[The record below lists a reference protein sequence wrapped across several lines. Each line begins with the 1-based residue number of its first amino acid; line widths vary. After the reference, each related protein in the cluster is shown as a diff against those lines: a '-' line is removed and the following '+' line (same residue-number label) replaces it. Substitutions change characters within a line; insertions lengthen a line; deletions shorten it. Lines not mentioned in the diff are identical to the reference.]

1 MKTQAI
7 EMQIN
12 ASPKVNNGGLFA
24 NLKYDLPAG
33 IAVFLISIPLSLGIA
48 LASGAP
54 LFSGLIAG
62 IIGGLIVAPLSG
74 SSLGISAPTAGL
86 AIVVLTA
93 IEKLGFNG
101 FLLALMVAGVFQIV
115 MGLTRAGVIAY
126 YFPSSVI
133 NGMLSGIG
141 VVLFLK
147 QIPHAMGYDR
157 DYEGDTSFF
166 QADSYSSFSELAHML
181 EFSSPTAIMI
191 ALISLAILMLW
202 EQPFMKKY
210 RFFQLFQGV
219 LAAILGAVLINQGLQ
234 TFYPEL
240 ALSGNHLVTIP
251 VLQNPGDLLSQ
262 LHYPDFS
269 QFGNPAIYLAA
280 LTLAVVASL
289 KTLLSLEAVD
299 QMDPDKRVTPANREL
314 IVQGIGNACSGLL
327 GGLPLAQVIVRSSI
341 GIQSGAKTKAT
352 GVICGLLLLFA
363 VILIPTLL
371 NKIPLASLASVLLL
385 VGYKLIRPKAF
396 KSMYKAGMYHFIPFC
411 VTILGMV
418 FTDLLIGLI
427 IGLITALFS
436 ILLENYK
443 SAFYLNESHI
453 GNKTILRL
461 SEHVSFLNKA
471 NIQKTFEQLPNNSE
485 VIIDATRSKYIDYD
499 VFEIIENFKI
509 EAKRKNIKLTIEN
522 LRGYGVLAPVEN
534 ARAPTYDT
542 QKSLTPAKVLTLLKE
557 GNERFVNNLKSNRN
571 LLEQINDTRQGQF
584 PVAIILSCMDSRTSV
599 ELIFDQ
605 GLGDVFSARVA
616 GNVINDDILGS
627 MEYACKLAGSKLIV
641 VLGHSHCGAIR
652 GACENV
658 ELDHL
663 SGLLHKI
670 KPAVDAV
677 HAEESVEIT
686 ANNNGLVQKV
696 ADKNVQLTVE
706 QIKSKSPLLDA
717 MVKSGEIGI
726 VGAMYDIETGKVK
739 FYSEEEYRSC
749 SDSGTVCGEPR
760 VALGVGCF
768 DEDGA
773 LAEA

>member
-1 MKTQAI
+1 MNSTPI
-7 EMQIN
+7 
-12 ASPKVNNGGLFA
+12 VNNSLFA
-24 NLKYDLPAG
+24 NLKYDFPAG
-33 IAVFLISIPLSLGIA
+33 IAVFLIAIPLSLGIA

-62 IIGGLIVAPLSG
+62 IISGLVVAPLSG
-74 SSLGISAPTAGL
+74 SSLGISGATAGI
-86 AIVVLTA
+86 AMIVWTA
-93 IEKLGFNG
+93 IDKLGFNG
-101 FLLALMVAGVFQIV
+101 FLLALVVAGVFQII
-115 MGLTRAGVIAY
+115 MGLSKAGVIAY

-133 NGMLSGIG
+133 NGMLTGMGFI
-141 VVLFLK
+141 LFLK

-166 QADSYSSFSELAHML
+166 QTDSYSSFSELTHML

-191 ALISLAILMLW
+191 ALISLGILILW
-202 EQPFMKKY
+202 EQPLIKKQ
-210 RFFQLFQGV
+210 RFFQLFQGA
-219 LAAILGAVLINQGLQ
+219 LIAILVAVLINEGLQ
-234 TFYPEL
+234 NFYPEL
-240 ALSGNHLVTIP
+240 ALGGNHLVMIP
-251 VLQNPGDLLSQ
+251 VLKNTSDLLNQ

-269 QFGNPAIYLAA
+269 QLNNPSVYLAA

-289 KTLLSLEAVD
+289 KTLLSVEAVD
-299 QMDPDKRVTPANREL
+299 KMDPYKRVTPTNREL
-314 IVQGIGNACSGLL
+314 IAQGIGNACSGLI

-352 GVICGLLLLFA
+352 GIIGGLLLLFA
-363 VILIPTLL
+363 VIFIPTML
-371 NKIPLASLASVLLL
+371 NKIPLASLASVLLV
-385 VGYKLIRPKAF
+385 VGYKLIRPKVF
-396 KSMYKAGMYHFIPFC
+396 TTMYKAGMYHFIPFC
-411 VTILGMV
+411 VTILGMI
-418 FTDLLIGLI
+418 FTDLLIGLV
-427 IGLITALFS
+427 IGLISALFS

-443 SAFYLNESHI
+443 SAFYFNESHI

-471 NIQKTFEQLPNNSE
+471 NIQQTLEQLPDYSE

-509 EAKRKNIKLTIEN
+509 EAQRKHIKLTIEN
-522 LRGYGVLAPVEN
+522 LRGFGALKPVEN

-542 QKSLTPAKVLTLLKE
+542 QQSLTPAKVLELLKE

-584 PVAIILSCMDSRTSV
+584 PIAIILSCMDSRTSV

-641 VLGHSHCGAIR
+641 VLGHSHCGAVK
-652 GACENV
+652 GACANV

-663 SGLLHKI
+663 SGLLDRI

-677 HAEESVEIT
+677 QTEESVEIT
-686 ANNNGLVQKV
+686 ASNDELVQKV
-696 ADKNVQLTVE
+696 ADKNVQLSVE
-706 QIKSKSPLLDA
+706 QIRRKSPLLDA
-717 MVKSGEIGI
+717 MLKNGEIGI
-726 VGAMYDIETGKVK
+726 VGGMYNIETGKVK
-739 FYSEEEYRSC
+739 FYS
-749 SDSGTVCGEPR
+749 DV
-760 VALGVGCF
+760 
-768 DEDGA
+768 
-773 LAEA
+773 

>member
-1 MKTQAI
+1 MNSNPK
-7 EMQIN
+7 IN
-12 ASPKVNNGGLFA
+12 NSLFA
-24 NLKYDLPAG
+24 NLKYDLSAG
-33 IAVFLISIPLSLGIA
+33 IAVFLIAIPLSLGIA

-62 IIGGLIVAPLSG
+62 IISGIIVAPLSG
-74 SSLGISAPTAGL
+74 SSLGISGPTAGL
-86 AIVVLTA
+86 AIIVWAA
-93 IEKLGFNG
+93 IDKLGFNG
-101 FLLALMVAGVFQIV
+101 FLLALVVAGVFQII
-115 MGLTRAGVIAY
+115 MGLSKAGVIAY

-133 NGMLSGIG
+133 NGMLSGMGFI
-141 VVLFLK
+141 LFLK

-166 QADSYSSFSELAHML
+166 QADSYSSFTELTHML
-181 EFSSPTAIMI
+181 DFSSPTAIMI
-191 ALISLAILMLW
+191 ALISLAILILW

-219 LAAILGAVLINQGLQ
+219 LIAILVAVLINQGLQ
-234 TFYPEL
+234 NFYPEL
-240 ALSGNHLVTIP
+240 ALGGNHLVMIP
-251 VLQNPGDLLSQ
+251 VLQNTGDLLSQ

-269 QFGNPAIYLAA
+269 LLNNSDVYLTA

-289 KTLLSLEAVD
+289 KTLLSVEAVD
-299 QMDPDKRVTPANREL
+299 KMDPYKRVTSANREL
-314 IVQGIGNACSGLL
+314 IAQGIGNTCSGLL

-352 GVICGLLLLFA
+352 GVIGGLLLLFA
-363 VILIPTLL
+363 VIFIPTMI
-371 NKIPLASLASVLLL
+371 NKIPLASLASVLLV
-385 VGYKLIRPKAF
+385 VGYKLIRPKSFAI
-396 KSMYKAGMYHFIPFC
+396 MYKAGMYHFIPFC
-411 VTILGMV
+411 VTILGMI
-418 FTDLLIGLI
+418 FTNLLIGLA
-427 IGLITALFS
+427 IGLVTALFS

-443 SAFYLNESHI
+443 SAFYFNESHI

-461 SEHVSFLNKA
+461 SEHISFLNKA
-471 NIQKTFEQLPNNSE
+471 NIQQTLEQLPDYSE
-485 VIIDATRSKYIDYD
+485 VVIDATRSKYIDYD

-509 EAKRKNIKLTIEN
+509 EAQRKHIKLTIEN
-522 LRGYGVLAPVEN
+522 LRGFGVLKPVEN

-542 QKSLTPAKVLTLLKE
+542 QQSLTPAKVLALLKE

-584 PVAIILSCMDSRTSV
+584 PIAIILSCMDSRTSV

-641 VLGHSHCGAIR
+641 VLGHSHCGAVK
-652 GACENV
+652 GACDNV

-686 ANNNGLVQKV
+686 ASNDELVQKV

-717 MVKSGEIGI
+717 MLKNGEIDI
-726 VGAMYDIETGKVK
+726 VGGMYDIETGKVK
-739 FYSEEEYRSC
+739 FYVTTQPQIVT
-749 SDSGTVCGEPR
+749 D
-760 VALGVGCF
+760 AH
-768 DEDGA
+768 
-773 LAEA
+773 

>member
-1 MKTQAI
+1 MNSNSK
-7 EMQIN
+7 IN
-12 ASPKVNNGGLFA
+12 NSLFA
-24 NLKYDLPAG
+24 NLKYDLSAG
-33 IAVFLISIPLSLGIA
+33 IAVFLIAIPLSLGIA

-62 IIGGLIVAPLSG
+62 IISGIIVAPLSG
-74 SSLGISAPTAGL
+74 SSLGISGPTAGL
-86 AIVVLTA
+86 AIIVWAA
-93 IEKLGFNG
+93 IDKLGFNG
-101 FLLALMVAGVFQIV
+101 FLLALVVAGVFQII
-115 MGLTRAGVIAY
+115 MGLSKAGVIAY

-133 NGMLSGIG
+133 NGMLSGMGFI
-141 VVLFLK
+141 LFLK

-166 QADSYSSFSELAHML
+166 QADSYSSFTELTHML
-181 EFSSPTAIMI
+181 DFSSPTAIMI
-191 ALISLAILMLW
+191 ALISLAILILW

-219 LAAILGAVLINQGLQ
+219 LIAILVAVLINQGLQ
-234 TFYPEL
+234 NFYPEL
-240 ALSGNHLVTIP
+240 ALGGNHLVMIP
-251 VLQNPGDLLSQ
+251 VLQNTGDLLSQ

-269 QFGNPAIYLAA
+269 LLNNSDVYLTA

-289 KTLLSLEAVD
+289 KTLLSVEAVD
-299 QMDPDKRVTPANREL
+299 KMDPYKRVTSANREL
-314 IVQGIGNACSGLL
+314 IAQGIGNTCSGLL

-352 GVICGLLLLFA
+352 GVIGGLLLLFA
-363 VILIPTLL
+363 VIFIPTMI
-371 NKIPLASLASVLLL
+371 NKIPLASLASVLLV
-385 VGYKLIRPKAF
+385 VGYKLIRPKSFAI
-396 KSMYKAGMYHFIPFC
+396 MYKAGMYHFIPFC
-411 VTILGMV
+411 VTILGMI
-418 FTDLLIGLI
+418 FTNLLIGLA
-427 IGLITALFS
+427 IGLVTALFS

-443 SAFYLNESHI
+443 SAFYFNESHI

-461 SEHVSFLNKA
+461 SEHISFLNKA
-471 NIQKTFEQLPNNSE
+471 NIQQTLEQLPDYSE
-485 VIIDATRSKYIDYD
+485 VVIDATRSKYIDYD

-509 EAKRKNIKLTIEN
+509 EAQRKHIKLTIEN
-522 LRGYGVLAPVEN
+522 LRGFGVLKPVEN

-542 QKSLTPAKVLTLLKE
+542 QQSLTPAKVLALLKE

-584 PVAIILSCMDSRTSV
+584 PIAIILSCMDSRTSV

-641 VLGHSHCGAIR
+641 VLGHSHCGAVK
-652 GACENV
+652 GACANV

-686 ANNNGLVQKV
+686 ASNDELVQKV

-706 QIKSKSPLLDA
+706 QIKSKSTLLDA
-717 MVKSGEIGI
+717 MLKNGEIDI
-726 VGAMYDIETGKVK
+726 VGGMYDIETGKVK
-739 FYSEEEYRSC
+739 FYVTTQPQIVT
-749 SDSGTVCGEPR
+749 D
-760 VALGVGCF
+760 AH
-768 DEDGA
+768 
-773 LAEA
+773 